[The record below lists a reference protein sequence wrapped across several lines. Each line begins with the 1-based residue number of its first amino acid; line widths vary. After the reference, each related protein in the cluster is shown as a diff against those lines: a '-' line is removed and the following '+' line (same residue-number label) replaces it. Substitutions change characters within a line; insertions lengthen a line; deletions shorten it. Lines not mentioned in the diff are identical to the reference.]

1 MREARANLDAA
12 DVKLTAARDA
22 LPSVPT
28 RVPRDR
34 LLDFAINLRDAIGGR
49 TSQASSVEEV
59 NRRPVESF
67 ESFAIWDDRLP
78 HQPDFEADPTL
89 PTLAGDAGVQ
99 PAASRSSRHF
109 GTRSPRRCSA
119 ASVVGWRAA
128 AGPPLEW
135 IEAVRDS
142 ADS

>member
-1 MREARANLDAA
+1 MIRRAPARVVREARANLDAA

-59 NRRPVESF
+59 NRLLKQYQQMRKLMRVAGKGKP
-67 ESFAIWDDRLP
+67 RLDLSRIP
-78 HQPDFEADPTL
+78 L
-89 PTLAGDAGVQ
+89 PA
-99 PAASRSSRHF
+99 PRS
-109 GTRSPRRCSA
+109 
-119 ASVVGWRAA
+119 
-128 AGPPLEW
+128 
-135 IEAVRDS
+135 
-142 ADS
+142 